1 MNIGICKLCEQQKK
15 LINKSH
21 IIPRQFH
28 HYTTREVENHFG
40 SDNEPSKGIYIYS
53 QDGKEKHSQNGLYVG
68 GILCEDCENWI
79 GRWDK
84 YAQDLLLN
92 KIDIDAIAKEQEKTK
107 KVQTVPNVDYKLL
120 KLFFMSI
127 LWRSHIARN
136 NFFVS
141 KTTRNGKTQKAQT
154 FKKVNLGEKWEIKL
168 RNMLLQDDPGTE
180 DDFSTILIKY
190 SGKESYIHLL
200 PPERIKDDSVN
211 FYNFTFAGYCFCI
224 KVDQRDF
231 PVEFKKFILKPN
243 APLPFPIKKY
253 KESPEYLELRKWDNS
268 IPEKSI

>member
-53 QDGKEKHSQNGLYVG
+53 QDGKEKQSQNGLYVG

-79 GRWDK
+79 
-84 YAQDLLLN
+84 
-92 KIDIDAIAKEQEKTK
+92 E
-107 KVQTVPNVDYKLL
+107 
-120 KLFFMSI
+120 
-127 LWRSHIARN
+127 
-136 NFFVS
+136 
-141 KTTRNGKTQKAQT
+141 
-154 FKKVNLGEKWEIKL
+154 
-168 RNMLLQDDPGTE
+168 
-180 DDFSTILIKY
+180 
-190 SGKESYIHLL
+190 
-200 PPERIKDDSVN
+200 
-211 FYNFTFAGYCFCI
+211 
-224 KVDQRDF
+224 RDF

-253 KESPEYLELRKWDNS
+253 KESPEYLELRKWANS